1 MVWQAKTSDFLT
13 ENFSSGNGQPRQVGT
28 RLTAGRRL
36 DSAAPMASSFS
47 FESLNQAQRQ
57 AVAAQDGPVMILAGA
72 GTGKTRTVTCRIA
85 HMLERK
91 IPADQILAVTF
102 TNKAANE
109 MRERIAGMVS
119 KKAASEMTVCTF
131 HSLCVRLLRGG
142 IDKLGYKKNFS
153 ICSHSDQVG
162 LMKQLLVRKGGTD
175 EKVKPETV
183 LSAISNRKNK
193 GLDPA
198 EMEDEYFAHLAVAYQ
213 NELRAQNAVD
223 FDDLLLFA
231 EQILRE
237 HADVRDH
244 FRERYRRVT
253 VDEFQDTNA
262 LQMQLLQ
269 QLVGAPYHVCVV
281 GDDDQSIY
289 GWRGAEVANI
299 LQFEKFFP
307 DPTIIR
313 LEENYRSTH
322 AVLHTAN
329 SLIRHNRGRREKVL
343 RSTRKGGDKV
353 RIVAMPGDDEE
364 AEFIAEEILAG
375 RSAVGRT
382 WEDFAVLFRT
392 NGQSRKLE
400 LALRERKIPYRMV
413 GAQSFYDRREVRDVL
428 AYAQLLASP
437 DTDVPLLRIL
447 NAPNRGIGQSTAV
460 LATDWSREH
469 HESVWQA
476 LCDPR
481 FTETLGAKTRGC
493 IEDFVALI
501 AGAKNRIDIAGEN
514 AADVLDGLLTEI
526 EYLEWIG
533 RGCKTENEKQQRG
546 EGIRMVIDS
555 LRAHVAK
562 GKKLQSFLD
571 DSALASDRE
580 DDDLEKKQ
588 GATLITLHASK
599 GLEFPIVFLV
609 GLEEGFLPHSR
620 SIVEGT
626 KDEERRLLY
635 VGITRAQDQLTMT
648 YCTKRVKWG
657 QETGCQPSSFIGELD
672 GEFLDHT
679 SYDDILGA
687 EASPDDLDSFFG
699 NLKGM
704 LGGM

>member
-1 MVWQAKTSDFLT
+1 
-13 ENFSSGNGQPRQVGT
+13 
-28 RLTAGRRL
+28 
-36 DSAAPMASSFS
+36 MASTFA
-47 FESLNQAQRQ
+47 FDSLNAAQRQ
-57 AVAAQDGPVMILAGA
+57 AVAALDGPVMILAGA

-85 HMLERK
+85 HMLEKK
-91 IPADQILAVTF
+91 IPAAEILAVTF

-142 IDKLGYKKNFS
+142 IDKLGYKRNFS

-162 LMKQLLVRKGGTD
+162 LMKQLLVRKGGTA
-175 EKVKPETV
+175 EKVKPDTV
-183 LSAISNRKNK
+183 LGAISKAKNQ
-193 GLDPA
+193 GLDPTA
-198 EMEDEYFAHLAVAYQ
+198 LADDYFAHLAVAYQ

-231 EQILRE
+231 EKILRE
-237 HADVRDH
+237 HDDVRGH
-244 FRERYRRVT
+244 FRNRYRRVT
-253 VDEFQDTNA
+253 VDEFQDTNS
-262 LQMQLLQ
+262 LQMRLLQ
-269 QLVGAPYHVCVV
+269 QLVGEPWHVCVV

-299 LQFEKFFP
+299 LEFERFFP
-307 DPTIIR
+307 NPKVIR
-313 LEENYRSTH
+313 LEENYRSTT

-329 SLIRHNRGRREKVL
+329 SLIRHNRGRREKIL
-343 RSTRKGGDKV
+343 RATRLGGEPV

-364 AEFIAEEILAG
+364 AEFIAEEIMAG
-375 RSAVGRT
+375 KSAVGRK

-428 AYAQLLASP
+428 AYAQLLVSP

-447 NAPNRGIGQSTAV
+447 NAPNRGIGQATAV

-469 HESVWQA
+469 HQSVWQA
-476 LCDPR
+476 LCDSE
-481 FTETLGAKTRGC
+481 FTGSVGTKTRHA
-493 IEDFVALI
+493 IEAFVALI
-501 AGAKNRIDIAGEN
+501 AGAKNRIDLARQNPAE
-514 AADVLDGLLTEI
+514 VLHALIKEI
-526 EYLEWIG
+526 EYLPWIE
-533 RGCKTENEKQQRG
+533 RGCATDNERQQRG
-546 EGIRMVIDS
+546 EGVQMVIDS
-555 LRAHVAK
+555 LRAHAMK
-562 GKKLQSFLD
+562 GRNLQAFLD
-571 DSALASDRE
+571 DSALSADRE
-580 DDDLEKKQ
+580 DEDLESKQ

-609 GLEEGFLPHSR
+609 GLEEGFLPHTR
-620 SIVEGT
+620 SIAEGT
-626 KDEERRLLY
+626 KDEERRLFY
-635 VGITRAQDQLTMT
+635 VGITRAQDHLTLT
-648 YCTKRVKWG
+648 YCSKRIKWG

-672 GEFLDHT
+672 GTYLDHT
-679 SYDDILGA
+679 SYEDILGA
-687 EASPDDLDSFFG
+687 EPSSDELDNFFG

-704 LGGM
+704 LDGI

>member
-1 MVWQAKTSDFLT
+1 
-13 ENFSSGNGQPRQVGT
+13 
-28 RLTAGRRL
+28 
-36 DSAAPMASSFS
+36 MASSFS
-47 FESLNQAQRQ
+47 FHSLNQAQRE
-57 AVAAQDGPVMILAGA
+57 AAAALDGPLLILAGA

-85 HMLERK
+85 NMLERK
-91 IPADQILAVTF
+91 IPPQDILAVTF

-162 LMKQLLVRKGGTD
+162 LMRELLVRKGGSD

-183 LSAISNRKNK
+183 LAAISNAKNR

-198 EMEDEYFAHLAVAYQ
+198 DLEDDFFAHLATAYQ
-213 NELRAQNAVD
+213 NELRARNAVD
-223 FDDLLLFA
+223 FDDLLLLG
-231 EQILRE
+231 ERVLRE
-237 HADVRDH
+237 HADVREM
-244 FRERYRRVT
+244 FRQRFTRVT

-269 QLVGAPYHVCVV
+269 QLVGPPFHVCVV

-289 GWRGAEVANI
+289 GWRGAESANI
-299 LQFEKFFP
+299 LQFERFFP
-307 DPTIIR
+307 NPRIIR

-329 SLIRHNRGRREKVL
+329 SLIRHNRGRREKIL

-364 AEFIAEEILAG
+364 AEFIAEEIFAG
-375 RSAVGRT
+375 RSGGRRK

-392 NGQSRKLE
+392 NNQSRKLE

-428 AYAQLLASP
+428 AYTQLLVSP
-437 DTDVPLLRIL
+437 DADVPLLRVL
-447 NAPNRGIGQSTAV
+447 NSPPRGIGQATAV

-476 LCDPR
+476 LCDPQ
-481 FTETLGAKTRGC
+481 FTTTLGTKTRHA
-493 IEDFVALI
+493 IEAFIALI
-501 AGAKNRIDIAGEN
+501 AGAKNRIDLNHEN
-514 AADVLDGLLTEI
+514 PADVLQSLLTEI
-526 EYLEWIG
+526 EYLPWLE
-533 RGCKTENEKQQRG
+533 RGCKTDSERQQRA
-546 EGIRMVIDS
+546 EGIQMVLGS
-555 LRAHVAK
+555 LRDHAAK
-562 GKKLQSFLD
+562 GRKLQAFLD

-580 DDDLEKKQ
+580 DEDLEKKQ
-588 GATLITLHASK
+588 GVTLITLHASK

-609 GLEEGFLPHSR
+609 GLEEGVLPHSR
-620 SIVEGT
+620 SMADGT

-635 VGITRAQDQLTMT
+635 VGITRAQDELTLT
-648 YCTKRVKWG
+648 YCATRIKWG
-657 QETGCQPSSFIGELD
+657 QQTGCQPSSFIAELD
-672 GEFLDHT
+672 GEFLEHT

-687 EASPDDLDSFFG
+687 EASDDDIDNFFG

-704 LGGM
+704 LDSIS

>member
-1 MVWQAKTSDFLT
+1 
-13 ENFSSGNGQPRQVGT
+13 
-28 RLTAGRRL
+28 
-36 DSAAPMASSFS
+36 MANAFS
-47 FESLNQAQRQ
+47 FDSLNKAQRE
-57 AVAAQDGPVMILAGA
+57 AVGALDGPVMLLAGA

-85 HMLERK
+85 HMLEKR
-91 IPADQILAVTF
+91 IPPSEILAVTF
-102 TNKAANE
+102 TNKAASE
-109 MRERIAGMVS
+109 MRERIGGMVS
-119 KKAASEMTVCTF
+119 KKAAEAMTVCTF
-131 HSLCVRLLRGG
+131 HSLCVRILRGG

-162 LMKQLLVRKGGTD
+162 MMKQLLVRKGGSA
-175 EKVKPETV
+175 EKVKPDDV
-183 LSAISNRKNK
+183 LSAISKAKNK
-193 GLDPA
+193 GIDPQDL
-198 EMEDEYFAHLAVAYQ
+198 EDDYFAMLGVAYQ

-223 FDDLLLFA
+223 FDDLLLLG

-237 HADVRDH
+237 HADVREV
-244 FRERYRRVT
+244 FRQRFTRVT

-307 DPTIIR
+307 DPRIIR
-313 LEENYRSTH
+313 LEENCRSTH

-329 SLIRHNRGRREKVL
+329 SLIKHNIGRREKIL
-343 RSTRKGGDKV
+343 RSTRPAGDPV
-353 RIVAMPGDDEE
+353 RIIAMPGDDEE
-364 AEFIAEEILAG
+364 AEFIAEEIMAEKG
-375 RSAVGRT
+375 AVGRV

-413 GAQSFYDRREVRDVL
+413 GAQSFYDRREVRDVM
-428 AYAQLLASP
+428 AYAQLIASP
-437 DTDVPLLRIL
+437 DADVPLLRVL

-460 LATDWSREH
+460 LATDWSRENNH
-469 HESVWQA
+469 SVWQA
-476 LCDPR
+476 LCDPN
-481 FTETLGAKTRGC
+481 FTDQLGPKSATAVQ
-493 IEDFVALI
+493 EFVATI
-501 AGAKNRIDIAGEN
+501 AGAKNRIEIAKDN
-514 AADVLDGLLTEI
+514 PADVLDALIKEI
-526 EYLEWIG
+526 EYLPWIE
-533 RGCKTENEKQQRG
+533 RSCKTESERQQRG
-546 EGIRMVIDS
+546 EGIFSVIDS
-555 LRAHVAK
+555 LRKHAEK
-562 GKKLQSFLD
+562 GKSLQSFLD
-571 DSALASDRE
+571 HSALASDRE

-609 GLEEGFLPHSR
+609 GLEEGFLPHTR
-620 SIVEGT
+620 SIAEGT

-648 YCTKRVKWG
+648 YCATRIKWG

-672 GEFLDHT
+672 DEHLTHT
-679 SYDDILGA
+679 TYDDILGA
-687 EASPDDLDSFFG
+687 EPSTDELENFFG
-699 NLKGM
+699 GLKG
-704 LGGM
+704 LLDDT

>member
-1 MVWQAKTSDFLT
+1 
-13 ENFSSGNGQPRQVGT
+13 
-28 RLTAGRRL
+28 
-36 DSAAPMASSFS
+36 MASSFS
-47 FESLNQAQRQ
+47 FDSLNHAQRQ
-57 AVAAQDGPVMILAGA
+57 AVAALDGPVMILAGA

-85 HMLERK
+85 HMLEK
-91 IPADQILAVTF
+91 KVPPAEILAVTF
-102 TNKAANE
+102 TNKAAAE
-109 MRERIAGMVS
+109 MRERISGMVS
-119 KKAASEMTVCTF
+119 KKAAGEMTVCTF
-131 HSLCVRLLRGG
+131 HSLCVRILRGG

-153 ICSHSDQVG
+153 ICSGSDQVG
-162 LMKQLLVRKGGTD
+162 MMKQLLVRQGGSD

-183 LSAISNRKNK
+183 LGAISKAKNK
-193 GLDPA
+193 GTDPS
-198 EMEDEYFAHLAVAYQ
+198 ELEDDYFANLAVAYQ

-223 FDDLLLFA
+223 FDDLLLLG
-231 EQILRE
+231 EKILRE
-237 HADVRDH
+237 HADVRNH
-244 FRERYRRVT
+244 FRERFTRVT

-262 LQMQLLQ
+262 LQMRLLQ

-299 LQFEKFFP
+299 LEFERFFDNP
-307 DPTIIR
+307 KIVR

-329 SLIRHNRGRREKVL
+329 SLIKHNRGRREKIL
-343 RSTRKGGDKV
+343 RSTRKGGDPV

-375 RSAVGRT
+375 KSAVGRQ

-437 DTDVPLLRIL
+437 DADVPLLRIL

-460 LATDWSREH
+460 LATEWSREH

-476 LCDPR
+476 LCDPN
-481 FTETLGAKTRGC
+481 FTDTIGPKSRSA
-493 IEDFVALI
+493 IESFVALI
-501 AGAKNRIDIAGEN
+501 AGAKNRIEIAKEN
-514 AADVLDGLLTEI
+514 AADVLQALIKEI
-526 EYLEWIG
+526 EYQPWID
-533 RGCKTENEKQQRG
+533 RACKTDNERQQRA
-546 EGIRMVIDS
+546 EGIQSVIES
-555 LRAHVAK
+555 LRAYTMK
-562 GKKLQSFLD
+562 GKSIQAFLD
-571 DSALASDRE
+571 HSALASERE
-580 DDDLEKKQ
+580 DDDLDKKQ

-609 GLEEGFLPHSR
+609 GLEEGFLPHTR
-620 SIVEGT
+620 SIAEGT

-635 VGITRAQDQLTMT
+635 VGITRAQDNLTMT
-648 YCTKRVKWG
+648 YCSKRIKYG

-672 GEFLDHT
+672 DEHLEHT

-687 EASPDDLDSFFG
+687 EPSSDELDNFFG

-704 LGGM
+704 LDGI

>member
-1 MVWQAKTSDFLT
+1 
-13 ENFSSGNGQPRQVGT
+13 
-28 RLTAGRRL
+28 
-36 DSAAPMASSFS
+36 MANAFS
-47 FESLNQAQRQ
+47 FDSLNKAQRE
-57 AVAAQDGPVMILAGA
+57 AVGALDGPVMLLAGA

-85 HMLERK
+85 HMLEKR
-91 IPADQILAVTF
+91 IPPSEILAVTF
-102 TNKAANE
+102 TNKAASE
-109 MRERIAGMVS
+109 MRERIGGMVS
-119 KKAASEMTVCTF
+119 KKAAEAMTVCTF
-131 HSLCVRLLRGG
+131 HSLCVRILRGG

-162 LMKQLLVRKGGTD
+162 MMKQLLVRKGGSA
-175 EKVKPETV
+175 EKVKPDDV
-183 LSAISNRKNK
+183 LSAISKAKNK
-193 GLDPA
+193 GIDPQDL
-198 EMEDEYFAHLAVAYQ
+198 EDDYFAMLGVAYQ

-223 FDDLLLFA
+223 FDDLLLLG

-237 HADVRDH
+237 HADVREV
-244 FRERYRRVT
+244 FRQRFTRVT

-307 DPTIIR
+307 DPRIIR

-329 SLIRHNRGRREKVL
+329 SLIKHNIGRREKIL
-343 RSTRKGGDKV
+343 RSTRPAGDPV
-353 RIVAMPGDDEE
+353 RIIAMPGDDEE
-364 AEFIAEEILAG
+364 AEFIAEEIMAEKG
-375 RSAVGRT
+375 AVGRV

-413 GAQSFYDRREVRDVL
+413 GAQSFYDRREVRDVM
-428 AYAQLLASP
+428 AYAQLIASP
-437 DTDVPLLRIL
+437 DADVPLLRVL

-460 LATDWSREH
+460 LATDWSRENNH
-469 HESVWQA
+469 SVWQA
-476 LCDPR
+476 LCDPN
-481 FTETLGAKTRGC
+481 FTDQLGPKSATAVQ
-493 IEDFVALI
+493 EFVATI
-501 AGAKNRIDIAGEN
+501 AGAKNRIEIAKDN
-514 AADVLDGLLTEI
+514 PADVLDALIKEI
-526 EYLEWIG
+526 EYLPWIE
-533 RGCKTENEKQQRG
+533 RSCKTESERQQRG
-546 EGIRMVIDS
+546 EGIFSVIDS
-555 LRAHVAK
+555 LRKHAEK
-562 GKKLQSFLD
+562 GKSLQSFLD
-571 DSALASDRE
+571 HSALASDRE

-609 GLEEGFLPHSR
+609 GLEEGFLPHTR
-620 SIVEGT
+620 SIAEGT

-648 YCTKRVKWG
+648 YCATRIKWG

-672 GEFLDHT
+672 DEHLTHT
-679 SYDDILGA
+679 TYDDILGA
-687 EASPDDLDSFFG
+687 EPSTDELENFFG
-699 NLKGM
+699 GLKG
-704 LGGM
+704 LLDDT